1 MRLGPWAPRG
11 TGRAPSPRQRWQ
23 PRSSAAHDCRAGV
36 VAVSVPQTWPSLS
49 RADGPSM
56 LNGPRISRR
65 DHAYKHL
72 LCELILCE
80 LFQWHR
86 PRVQTLSGTNHATN
100 TERQRSRAYALSG
113 ADRAYKRLAC
123 RAVRRINT
131 QYVISMSV
139 EPTSSDTESRKRD
152 RVANESRPFAASA

>member
-113 ADRAYKRLAC
+113 ADRAYKHSAC
-123 RAVRRINT
+123 QLSQWHKPRIQTLSGTDHAYKHSTT
-131 QYVISMSV
+131 Q
-139 EPTSSDTESRKRD
+139 TKRTN
-152 RVANESRPFAASA
+152 A